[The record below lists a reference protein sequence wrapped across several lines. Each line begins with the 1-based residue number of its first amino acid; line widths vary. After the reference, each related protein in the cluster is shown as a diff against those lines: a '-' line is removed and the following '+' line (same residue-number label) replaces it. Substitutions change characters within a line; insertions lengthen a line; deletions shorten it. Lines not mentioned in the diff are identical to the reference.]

1 MAKETDFLKKRAEE
15 FFQRAKEDFEK
26 QRFNLTVF
34 DIEQAVQLWI
44 KHLIFAKAQ
53 DFPKT
58 HYFDILIKNLSE
70 VYNNK
75 KIEEFYKNHILE
87 FKVLEEAY
95 ITTRYLPKDFAKD
108 ETIKI
113 IKFLEKFFKF
123 LEKTLNE
130 KFI

>member
-1 MAKETDFLKKRAEE
+1 MTKEIEFLKTRAKE
-15 FFQRAKEDFEK
+15 FFERAKEDFEK
-26 QRFNLTVF
+26 QRFNLAVL

-44 KHLIFAKAQ
+44 KHLIFIKAR

-58 HYFDILIKNLSE
+58 HYFDVLLKELSR

-87 FKVLEEAY
+87 FKILEEAY
-95 ITTRYLPKDFAKD
+95 ITTRYLPKDFNKD
-108 ETIKI
+108 ESIKI
-113 IKFLEKFFKF
+113 IKFSKMFFKF
-123 LEKTLNE
+123 LGKVLNE